1 MNRLILAALAA
12 SILPAIACAQEAPEG
27 LAYGIVKDLTTEIGQ
42 RHGGTEAEA
51 RARDWAVVRLKG
63 LGFANVRIEP
73 FDMPVW
79 VRGEERGR
87 IIAPMP
93 FKLALTALGNSGATA
108 ANGLKG
114 ALVAYPSYDA
124 FKAAPE
130 GEVKGKIVYVSHAM
144 HRTMDGSSYGAFGV
158 LRRQGPNLAAKKG
171 VAAFL
176 IRSIGTSEHRTPHTG
191 NTSWEAGVTPIP
203 AAALSNPD
211 ADQVERIVAAAHTK
225 PVMIELTLTPRFIG
239 TQKSGNVIAEVP
251 GTDAAAGLVVIGGHI
266 DSWDLGTGAIDD
278 AAGVAITTAA
288 AKRILDSGKK
298 PRRTIRVVWW
308 GAEEVGIFGGGAYFE
323 AHKGEA
329 HALASE
335 SDFGADRIWRFD
347 VRLPQGAKT
356 LADRLNV
363 ALSAMGIPMSRDLAT
378 GGADVGQLVGSG
390 VPAIDLQQDGTRY
403 FNYHHTADDTLD
415 KIDPVQLQQNVDA
428 WAIMLNL
435 VANAPEDLMAEQ
447 KK

>member
-1 MNRLILAALAA
+1 MNRLILVALAA
-12 SILPAIACAQEAPEG
+12 SALPSIAYAQAAPKG
-27 LAYGIVKDLTTEIGQ
+27 IAYKIVEDLTTEIGQ

-63 LGFANVRIEP
+63 LGFSNVRIEP

-79 VRGEERGR
+79 VRGEERGS

-93 FKLALTALGNSGATA
+93 FKLSLTALGNSGATA
-108 ANGLKG
+108 ASGLRG
-114 ALVAYPSYDA
+114 SLIAYPSYDA
-124 FKAAPE
+124 FKTAPDA
-130 GEVKGKIVYVSHAM
+130 EVKGKIVYVSHAM

-171 VAAFL
+171 AAAFL

-191 NTSWEAGVTPIP
+191 NTNWEAGVTPIP

-211 ADQVERIVAAAHTK
+211 ADQVERIVAASFTK
-225 PVMIELTLTPRFIG
+225 PVTIDLTLTPRFIG
-239 TQKSGNVIAEVP
+239 MQKSGNVIAEVL
-251 GTDAAAGLVVIGGHI
+251 GTDAAAGVVVVGGHI
-266 DSWDLGTGAIDD
+266 DSWDLGTGALDD

-288 AKRILDSGKK
+288 AKRVLDSGKK
-298 PRRTIRVVWW
+298 PRRTIRIVWW
-308 GAEEVGIFGGGAYFE
+308 GAEEVGVFGGGAYFN
-323 AHKGEA
+323 AHKGEP

-347 VRLPQGAKT
+347 VRLPEGAAP
-356 LADRLNV
+356 LADRLAV
-363 ALSAMGIPMSRDLAT
+363 ALAPLGITKSNDVAS
-378 GGADVGQLVGSG
+378 GGADVGQLIGSG

-403 FNYHHTADDTLD
+403 FDYHHTPDDTLD
-415 KIDPVQLQQNVDA
+415 KIDPAQLQQNVEA

-435 VANAPEDLMAEQ
+435 VANAPEDLMAGQ